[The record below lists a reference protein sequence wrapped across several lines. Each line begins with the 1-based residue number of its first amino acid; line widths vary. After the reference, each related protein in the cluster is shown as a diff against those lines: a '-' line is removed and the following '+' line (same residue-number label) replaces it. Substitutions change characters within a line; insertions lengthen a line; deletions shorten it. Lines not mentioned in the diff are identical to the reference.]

1 MNGSFKVGL
10 LTVFSLTF
18 AGAAFG
24 NSFTTSCSIGPQT
37 ADFNNT
43 PLACGQIDT
52 TDPGPTQGATIN
64 DIIITID
71 GSDTG
76 GISLTNVSGATDPTL
91 SGTYTT
97 TYGLNAALAGFA
109 FPSPLFTVVMSVSGT
124 NVPTGA
130 TVSNLALSATNT
142 NGGIED
148 TTPAT
153 FGAYTSTGAG
163 TFNIFINS
171 PTTLAIAPGT
181 GTLINAGTSDMV
193 AATATVEFDYTP
205 ANTTSTAPE
214 PGTALLLG
222 IGTVCVLFG
231 SRRRKA

>member
-153 FGAYTSTGAG
+153 FGAYTGAG